1 MPSARPQPA
10 AVAEPA
16 PSPLACIQPG
26 GGLFF
31 AIEAGWD
38 RLRRRWLRLA
48 RPGYVRRMLA
58 LRQGDCPG
66 CPHDIIDPRDLKLWR
81 NACGFWFRPEDDRFR
96 WRDRL
101 PLARAG
107 LTEVVVVSLVALA
120 LLAPLVATRDL
131 RWLAL
136 AAVIAF
142 LWFEM
147 LWFFRDPEREIPDD
161 PAALVSPADGLITHL
176 EEVDSA
182 DFPGGRAFRISM
194 WLSPLDVHLNRMP
207 RAGRVVALRYLP
219 GRFVNARREDAA
231 RINEQ
236 LWMDLVEPGGRR
248 VRVIQISGALARR
261 LVCWARLGE
270 ELGAGERYGLIKY
283 GSRCDILLPAAEP
296 RELTVAIG
304 DKVNAGRSIL
314 LRFTKAHGETSGN

>member
-1 MPSARPQPA
+1 
-10 AVAEPA
+10 
-16 PSPLACIQPG
+16 
-26 GGLFF
+26 
-31 AIEAGWD
+31 
-38 RLRRRWLRLA
+38 
-48 RPGYVRRMLA
+48 
-58 LRQGDCPG
+58 
-66 CPHDIIDPRDLKLWR
+66 
-81 NACGFWFRPEDDRFR
+81 
-96 WRDRL
+96 
-101 PLARAG
+101 
-107 LTEVVVVSLVALA
+107 
-120 LLAPLVATRDL
+120 
-131 RWLAL
+131 
-136 AAVIAF
+136 
-142 LWFEM
+142 
-147 LWFFRDPEREIPDD
+147 
-161 PAALVSPADGLITHL
+161 
-176 EEVDSA
+176 
-182 DFPGGRAFRISM
+182 
-194 WLSPLDVHLNRMP
+194 MP

-296 RELTVAIG
+296 RELAVAIG